1 MDNNRI
7 AAVRAALLQ
16 TTATVGW
23 GYVKSL
29 ANSVVQQTVQAALDE
44 ENPVLGEAKR
54 LKASAIQK
62 GFKELFTAIETTK
75 GIDLGNNDAGLG
87 EITNEEIAKKEE

>member
-1 MDNNRI
+1 MDNNQRI
-7 AAVRAALLQ
+7 AALKAALLQ

-23 GYVKSL
+23 GYIKSL
-29 ANSVVQQTVQAALDE
+29 ANSVVQKTVQEALDE
-44 ENPVLGEAKR
+44 EDPIRGEAKR

-75 GIDLGNNDAGLG
+75 GIDLENDDAGLG
-87 EITNEEIAKKEE
+87 EITNEQE

>member
-1 MDNNRI
+1 MDNNQRI
-7 AAVRAALLQ
+7 AGIQAALLQ

-23 GYVKSL
+23 GIVKSF
-29 ANSVVQQTVQAALDE
+29 ANSVVQKTVQAALDE
-44 ENPVLGEAKR
+44 EDPTLGEAKR

-62 GFKELFTAIETTK
+62 GFKELFAAIETTK

-87 EITNEEIAKKEE
+87 GEITNEQE